1 MNLEPRL
8 QEYLQRKDFFDNNN
22 LDMKLLEKQYMIT
35 DKDKHLINLYFNKNM
50 YKKRDLD
57 RNSFSDFVE
66 IPKEKPKVES
76 DKFRQDKRFERLK
89 RKVET
94 EKAAQST
101 RSDIS
106 ELSRNYDLFNNCEMA
121 SMQGMPSMPSM
132 PCKSSSYFDTAFPET
147 QLDVNSFEESKRLL
161 RQPNNP
167 HMYEQPQK
175 HVEPKIQY
183 KQKIYNNQYNS
194 YLPHKPS
201 LDNIVGEMNTYK
213 TKVNKTY
220 DFNSDSQFFTPQF
233 NKNNCRK
240 EEMDYMYK
248 NVGEM
253 TGGDLKNIDIETYIK
268 FGSPT
273 SKAKSLG
280 FENPAEHHFSY
291 IDSDIQDPS
300 HVVNDRPVLSRL
312 SNKQNVNYKERKF
325 Y

>member
-8 QEYLQRKDFFDNNN
+8 QEYLQRKDFFDNNK
-22 LDMKLLEKQYMIT
+22 LDMKILEKQYMIT
-35 DKDKHLINLYFNKNM
+35 DKDKHLINLYFNKNI

-76 DKFRQDKRFERLK
+76 DKFREDKRFERLK

-121 SMQGMPSMPSM
+121 SMQGMP
-132 PCKSSSYFDTAFPET
+132 CVSSSYFDTAFPKT

-161 RQPNNP
+161 RQPYNP

-183 KQKIYNNQYNS
+183 KQKVYNNQYNS

-253 TGGDLKNIDIETYIK
+253 TGGDLRNIDIETYIK

-291 IDSDIQDPS
+291 IDSDIQDPM